1 MMKNY
6 TSPEFIIQT
15 LDNNDVIT
23 TSPYVETSMRDETD
37 GIWDLDHN
45 N

>member
-1 MMKNY
+1 MKKY
-6 TSPEFIIQT
+6 TSPEFIKQNI
-15 LDNNDVIT
+15 DNDDVIT

-37 GIWDLDHN
+37 GIWNLDHN